1 MKTLII
7 SAFAAAAL
15 ATAASTANA
24 FGNCPPWMCSSNG
37 TQLTG
42 IALPNIALGGLK
54 AAAGC
59 LTWACGTPGNGTRL
73 TGVVSKGA
81 VAQPVSAV
89 ILPSGEVVG
98 LR

>member
-24 FGNCPPWMCSSNG
+24 FGNCPPWTCTSNG

-42 IALPNIALGGLK
+42 IALASLE

-59 LTWACGTPGNGTRL
+59 PTWACGTPGNGTRL

-81 VAQPVSAV
+81 GAVAQPVSAV
-89 ILPSGEVVG
+89 ILPSGKVVG

>member
-24 FGNCPPWMCSSNG
+24 FNARLMCTSNG

-42 IALPNIALGGLK
+42 VA
-54 AAAGC
+54 
-59 LTWACGTPGNGTRL
+59 
-73 TGVVSKGA
+73 SKGA
-81 VAQPVSAV
+81 LAQPVSAV

>member
-24 FGNCPPWMCSSNG
+24 S
-37 TQLTG
+37 LE
-42 IALPNIALGGLK
+42 

-59 LTWACGTPGNGTRL
+59 PTWACGTPGNGTRL